1 MKRKTVLARGSS
13 LLILFFSITTFAFS
27 QDNFR
32 VSGKVNDDTGKPVS
46 GATVTVKGT
55 KIATAT
61 TTEGTFALNAPSGKS
76 VLVISSIGFA
86 ELEVAINDRAEIT
99 IAMTGL
105 ATSLQD
111 VVVVGYGTQ
120 KKSDVTG
127 AVSRLTAEDIRERP
141 TQNALQA
148 IQGKAPGV
156 HVSSNIKPG
165 ELPIVRIRGNRSIS
179 ASNDPLYVIDGI
191 PLVNALGV
199 NSFTMADLNP
209 NDIASIEVLKDAS
222 ATAIYGSRGAN
233 GVVLVTTNKG
243 KKGRTAVN
251 FSSTVSLDNYKAM
264 TDWMDG
270 GQYADRWRESLI
282 NGRTYHN
289 IANNADLNVAPKSWY
304 PNPGDDSIM
313 IRLPGAL
320 DPIAMAS
327 VMMGYEWNPDGT
339 VKLRPTTQAEKDMGW
354 PAMVPIYNSANIR
367 SFDWIDAATHQGL
380 TQDYQISV
388 TAGSE
393 LSRMAVSL
401 GYYKQL
407 GVQRDQDYERFT
419 VSLSGDITPVK
430 WFTLGTSILGSFSEQ
445 NFGIQGPN
453 TSNTGSKD
461 LFSRSTDQFPY
472 ALPYVAAGAFIR
484 NPGGN
489 ASLWNPLQDIGESI
503 NERRSTA
510 IMANIY
516 AEVKFTSWL
525 KYRVNFGP
533 QLRNFRNG
541 TFVSLNATSHL
552 KTPGTAGYATQ
563 ENFSWVVE
571 NLLYLDKTFAN
582 DHKIGVTL
590 LQSSQKSRRE
600 NSSISVAGVINPL
613 SLWYDAGAY
622 TSGTPGVGTG
632 YTENTLTSFMGRV
645 NYTLMNKYLVTGS
658 FRADG
663 ASVLAPGNKW
673 SYFPSFAVAW
683 KMQEEKFLEGINW
696 IDELKPRFGWGIT
709 GNSSVEP
716 YTTSGPLSRNPFVF
730 GSAAAIGYLPQL
742 VQNPD
747 LKWEETAQSN
757 FGVDFSLFKSRVSG
771 SFEYYTQTTSDLL
784 FRRSTPAVS
793 GYVEKLQNIG
803 KTRNSGIEITLSVT
817 PIRKKDFSWTLDLN
831 WAKNNEEIL
840 ELVNGKQDM
849 VANNLFIG
857 QPTQVYRQYANAGI
871 WGSSAKDLQE
881 MAKFNAAPG
890 NHRFRPGTVRVVDQ
904 NGDYRIDANDF
915 VILGTPRPDWTGG
928 ITTTFTYKEWSL
940 NAFLYLRWGQTY
952 FGGYPNSYGGSN
964 PNGRIEN
971 DVWRFNNE
979 TGRWPMP
986 NASGQIENI
995 TSAMQY
1001 NDGSFGVLRNISL
1014 SYSVPKKILSKAKI
1028 NDATLNFQVLNPFM
1042 FGPGVVKWGLNPDD
1056 DTNWS
1061 IASTNTNPLG
1071 GTNSNTVL
1079 PQSFVFGLRIG
1090 L

>member
-1 MKRKTVLARGSS
+1 MKRKTVLTRVTLLLLS
-13 LLILFFSITTFAFS
+13 LFSISLASFS
-27 QDNFR
+27 QNNFR
-32 VSGKVNDDTGKPVS
+32 VSGKVTDETGKPVS

-55 KIATAT
+55 TIATAT
-61 TTEGTFALNAPSGKS
+61 TTEGTFALNVPSGKS
-76 VLVISSIGFA
+76 VLVVTSIGFA
-86 ELEVAINDRAEIT
+86 ELQVPVNDRAEIT
-99 IAMTGL
+99 IGISSL

-127 AVSRLTAEDIRERP
+127 AVSRLTADDIRERP

-165 ELPIVRIRGNRSIS
+165 ELPVVRIRGNRSLS

-209 NDIASIEVLKDAS
+209 NDIASIEILKDAS

-243 KKGRTAVN
+243 KKGRTSVS
-251 FSSTVSLDNYKAM
+251 FSSTFSIDQYKAM

-270 GQYADRWRESLI
+270 GEYTDRWRESLI

-289 IANNADLNVAPKSWY
+289 IPNNADLNVAPKSWY

-320 DPIAMAS
+320 DPVAMAS
-327 VMMGYEWNPDGT
+327 VMMGYEWNSDGT
-339 VKLRPTTQAEKDMGW
+339 VKMRPTTQAEKDMGW
-354 PAMVPIYNSANIR
+354 PAMVPVYNSANIR
-367 SFDWIDAATHQGL
+367 SHDWIDAATRQGL

-388 TAGSE
+388 TAGTE

-401 GYYKQL
+401 GYYKQV
-407 GVQRDQDYERFT
+407 GVQKDQDYKRFT
-419 VSLSGDITPVK
+419 VSLSGDLTPVK
-430 WFTLGTSILGSFSEQ
+430 WFTLGTSILGSFSIQ
-445 NFGIQGPN
+445 NFGIQAPN
-453 TSNTGSKD
+453 TANTGSKD
-461 LFSRSTDQFPY
+461 LYSRATDQFPY
-472 ALPYVAAGAFIR
+472 ALPYDAAGVFIR

-489 ASLWNPLQDIGESI
+489 LSLWNPLQDIGESI
-503 NERRSTA
+503 NERRSNA

-516 AEVKFTSWL
+516 AEIKFTPWL

-533 QLRNFRNG
+533 QFRNFRNG

-571 NLLYLDKTFAN
+571 NLLYFDKTFAK
-582 DHKIGVTL
+582 DHKVGVTL

-600 NSSISVAGVINPL
+600 NSSISVAGLINPL
-613 SLWYDAGAY
+613 SLWYDAGAF

-645 NYTLMNKYLVTGS
+645 NYSLMNKYLVTGS
-658 FRADG
+658 IRADG

-673 SYFPSFAVAW
+673 SYFPSFALAW
-683 KMQEEKFLEGINW
+683 KMQEEKFLDDINW

-716 YTTSGPLSRNPFVF
+716 YTTTGPLSRNPYVF
-730 GSAAAIGYLPQL
+730 GTAAGIGYLPQL

-747 LKWEETAQSN
+747 LKWEETAQTN
-757 FGVDFSLFKSRVSG
+757 YGIDFSLFKSRISG

-803 KTRNSGIEITLSVT
+803 KTRNSGVELTVSVT
-817 PIRKKDFSWTLDLN
+817 PVRNKDFTWTLDLN

-871 WGSSAKDLQE
+871 WSASSKDLQE

-904 NGDYRIDANDF
+904 NGDYRIDANDM

-928 ITTTFTYKEWSL
+928 VTTTFTYKEWSL

-952 FGGYPNSYGGSN
+952 FGGYPNSYGGN
-964 PNGRIEN
+964 FPNGRVEN
-971 DVWRFNNE
+971 DVWRFTNE

-986 NASGQIENI
+986 NASGNIENI

-1001 NDGSFGVLRNISL
+1001 NDGSFGVIRNISL
-1014 SYSVPKKILSKAKI
+1014 SYSVPKKILSRAKI

>member
-1 MKRKTVLARGSS
+1 MKRKTVFARGSI
-13 LLILFFSITTFAFS
+13 LLLLFFSATTFAFS
-27 QDNFR
+27 QNTFR
-32 VSGKVNDDTGKPVS
+32 VSGKVTDDAGKPVS

-61 TTEGTFALNAPSGKS
+61 TTEGTFALNAPSGNS
-76 VLVISSIGFA
+76 VLVVTSIGFA
-86 ELEVAINDRAEIT
+86 ELEIPINDRAEIT
-99 IAMTGL
+99 VGMTSL

-127 AVSRLTAEDIRERP
+127 AVSRLTADDIRDRP

-165 ELPIVRIRGNRSIS
+165 ELPVVRIRGNRSIS

-209 NDIASIEVLKDAS
+209 NDIASIEILKDAS

-243 KKGRTAVN
+243 KKGRTSVN

-289 IANNADLNVAPKSWY
+289 IPNNADLNVAPKSWY
-304 PNPGDDSIM
+304 PNPGDDSLM

-320 DPIAMAS
+320 DPIAIAS

-339 VKLRPTTQAEKDMGW
+339 VKMRPTTQAEKDMGW

-367 SFDWIDAATHQGL
+367 SYDWIDAATHQGL

-445 NFGIQGPN
+445 NFGIQAPN

-461 LFSRSTDQFPY
+461 LYSRATDQFPY
-472 ALPYVAAGAFIR
+472 ALPYDAAGVFLR

-489 ASLWNPLQDIGESI
+489 LSLWNPLQDIGESI

-516 AEVKFTSWL
+516 AEVKFTPWL

-571 NLLYLDKTFAN
+571 NLLYFDKTFAN

-600 NSSISVAGVINPL
+600 NSSLSVAGVINPL

-683 KMQEEKFLEGINW
+683 KMQEEKFLEAINW

-716 YTTSGPLSRNPFVF
+716 YTTSGPLSRNPYVF
-730 GSAAAIGYLPQL
+730 GTAAGIGYLPQL

-803 KTRNSGIEITLSVT
+803 KTKNSGIEITLSLT
-817 PIRKKDFSWTLDLN
+817 PLRKKDFTWTLDLN

-840 ELVNGKQDM
+840 ELV
-849 VANNLFIG
+849 
-857 QPTQVYRQYANAGI
+857 
-871 WGSSAKDLQE
+871 
-881 MAKFNAAPG
+881 
-890 NHRFRPGTVRVVDQ
+890 
-904 NGDYRIDANDF
+904 
-915 VILGTPRPDWTGG
+915 
-928 ITTTFTYKEWSL
+928 
-940 NAFLYLRWGQTY
+940 
-952 FGGYPNSYGGSN
+952 
-964 PNGRIEN
+964 
-971 DVWRFNNE
+971 
-979 TGRWPMP
+979 
-986 NASGQIENI
+986 
-995 TSAMQY
+995 
-1001 NDGSFGVLRNISL
+1001 
-1014 SYSVPKKILSKAKI
+1014 
-1028 NDATLNFQVLNPFM
+1028 
-1042 FGPGVVKWGLNPDD
+1042 
-1056 DTNWS
+1056 
-1061 IASTNTNPLG
+1061 
-1071 GTNSNTVL
+1071 
-1079 PQSFVFGLRIG
+1079 
-1090 L
+1090 

>member
-1 MKRKTVLARGSS
+1 MKSKTRFARSAI
-13 LLILFFSITTFAFS
+13 LLIFFFSITTFAFS
-27 QDNFR
+27 QNNFR
-32 VSGKVNDDTGKPVS
+32 VSGKVTDDTGKPVS
-46 GATVTVKGT
+46 GASVLVKGT
-55 KIATAT
+55 NIATAT
-61 TTEGTFALNAPSGKS
+61 TTDGTFALNAPTGKS
-76 VLVISSIGFA
+76 VLVITSIGFA
-86 ELEVAINDRAEIT
+86 ELEVAINDRAELT
-99 IAMTGL
+99 IAMTSQV
-105 ATSLQD
+105 TSLQD

-120 KKSDVTG
+120 RKSDVTG
-127 AVSRLTAEDIRERP
+127 AVSRLTAEDIKQRP

-165 ELPIVRIRGNRSIS
+165 ELPVVRIRGNRSIS

-243 KKGRTAVN
+243 KKGRTSVN
-251 FSSTVSLDNYKAM
+251 FSSTISIDKYKAM

-270 GQYADRWRESLI
+270 GEYVDRWRESLI
-282 NGRTYHN
+282 NGRLYHS
-289 IANNADLNVAPKSWY
+289 IPNNADLNVAPKSWY

-327 VMMGYEWNPDGT
+327 VMMGYEWNADGT
-339 VKLRPTTQAEKDMGW
+339 VKMRATTQAEKDMGW
-354 PAMVPIYNSANIR
+354 PAMVPVYNSANIR
-367 SFDWIDAATHQGL
+367 SYDWLDESTQQGL

-388 TAGSE
+388 SAGSE
-393 LSRMAVSL
+393 LSRIALSL
-401 GYYKQL
+401 GYYNQR

-419 VSLSGDITPVK
+419 VNLSGDITPVK
-430 WFTLGTSILGSFSEQ
+430 WFTLGTSILGSFSIQ

-461 LFSRSTDQFPY
+461 LYSRATDQFPY
-472 ALPYVAAGAFIR
+472 ALPYDATGTFIR

-489 ASLWNPLQDIGESI
+489 LSLWNPLQDIGESI

-516 AEVKFTSWL
+516 AEIKFTPWL

-571 NLLYLDKTFAN
+571 NLLYFDKTFAN

-600 NSSISVAGVINPL
+600 TSSVSVAGLINPL
-613 SLWYDAGAY
+613 SLWYDVGAF
-622 TSGTPGVGTG
+622 TSGTPGVGSG
-632 YTENTLTSFMGRV
+632 YTENSLASFMGRV
-645 NYTLMNKYLVTGS
+645 NYTLMNKYLVTAS
-658 FRADG
+658 IRADG
-663 ASVLAPGNKW
+663 ASVLAPANKW
-673 SYFPSFAVAW
+673 ASFPSFAVAW
-683 KMQEEKFLEGINW
+683 KMQEEKFIEGINW

-716 YTTSGPLSRNPFVF
+716 YSTSGPLSRNPYVF
-730 GSAAAIGYLPQL
+730 GTAAGIGYLPQL

-747 LKWEETAQSN
+747 LKWEETSQTN
-757 FGVDFSLFKSRVSG
+757 FGVDFSLFRSRVSG
-771 SFEYYTQTTSDLL
+771 SFEYYVQNTSDLL

-803 KTRNSGIEITLSVT
+803 KTKNSGIEMTLSIT
-817 PIRKKDFSWTLDLN
+817 PVRKKDFTWTLDLN
-831 WAKNNEEIL
+831 WAKNNEEIV

-857 QPTQVYRQYANAGI
+857 QPTQVYRQYANAGV
-871 WGSSAKDLQE
+871 WGASAKDLQE

-928 ITTTFTYKEWSL
+928 VTTTFTYKEWSL

-952 FGGYPNSYGGSN
+952 FGGYPNSYGGN
-964 PNGRIEN
+964 FPNGRVEN
-971 DVWRFNNE
+971 DVWRFTNE
-979 TGRWPMP
+979 GGRWPMP
-986 NASGQIENI
+986 NASGNIENI

-1014 SYSVPKKILSKAKI
+1014 SYSVPKKFLSKAKI

-1079 PQSFVFGLRIG
+1079 PQSFVFGLRVG